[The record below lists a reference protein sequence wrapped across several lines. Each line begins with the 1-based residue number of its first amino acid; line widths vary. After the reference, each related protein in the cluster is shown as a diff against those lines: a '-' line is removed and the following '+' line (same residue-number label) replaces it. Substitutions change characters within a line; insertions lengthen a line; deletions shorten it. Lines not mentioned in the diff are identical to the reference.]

1 MEIILN
7 DIKTIKD
14 KTAGSVVINKKT
26 YYVCSQCG
34 RLSFRK
40 IKCHKRVWCCKHYK
54 QQKKNGECLD
64 CNPRTYYDR
73 NEIHIIGDTAYIY
86 LYDKDCNHIATG
98 ICDAEDV
105 EKIRYTKF
113 VDHIDHNRLNNKK
126 ENLRIVTKSQ
136 NQMNVN
142 YKGVTP
148 TNNGKWYAHIKRD
161 GKMLNLGVYVFEE
174 EALFARWYA
183 EVLVFKEFR
192 YPKEKPA
199 ILPDREEQIKKYVE
213 KKVQRL

>member
-86 LYDKDCNHIATG
+86 LYDKDCNISPP
-98 ICDAEDV
+98 V
-105 EKIRYTKF
+105 
-113 VDHIDHNRLNNKK
+113 
-126 ENLRIVTKSQ
+126 
-136 NQMNVN
+136 
-142 YKGVTP
+142 
-148 TNNGKWYAHIKRD
+148 YAMR
-161 GKMLNLGVYVFEE
+161 KMLKRSVIQNGNC
-174 EALFARWYA
+174 RHQG
-183 EVLVFKEFR
+183 
-192 YPKEKPA
+192 
-199 ILPDREEQIKKYVE
+199 I
-213 KKVQRL
+213 